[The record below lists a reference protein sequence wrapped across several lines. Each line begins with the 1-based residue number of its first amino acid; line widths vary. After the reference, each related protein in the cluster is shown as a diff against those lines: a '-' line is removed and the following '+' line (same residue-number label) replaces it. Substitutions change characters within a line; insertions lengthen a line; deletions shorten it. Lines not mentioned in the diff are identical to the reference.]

1 MSAPLTSAGLL
12 TVQANYLAGGLDSL
26 GVQLRRPPVTRLFIG
41 QHPEAVVKTVPYLY
55 TLCAHAQRAAAQ
67 AALAAAAGVA
77 RRPVDDGELWIEF
90 LHENFWRLLLD
101 WPSALGIEPA
111 NAAFIAWRSERQG
124 ADRVAATQGLIAG
137 ALREMAE
144 KCRFLLVDRTPVP
157 VSGFPALAPERWL
170 AYWQGCAAEAPQPQ
184 RPASIAA
191 AYARRLAEVELAA
204 AALAENRPY
213 PVAAAGGEG
222 WGVGQ
227 TMCARGVLTHAVHV
241 EEDKVKNYRVWAP
254 TDCHFAAADGLQI
267 LLAGQR
273 FADGA
278 AARHALE
285 QAVLALDPCLPYVLE
300 LNNA

>member
-1 MSAPLTSAGLL
+1 MNAPLPSAGLL
-12 TVQANYLAGGLDSL
+12 SVQARYAGGELAGLD
-26 GVQLRRPPVTRLFIG
+26 VQLRRPPVTRLFIG

-90 LHENFWRLLLD
+90 LHENLWRLLLD
-101 WPSALGIEPA
+101 WPGALGVEPA
-111 NAAFIAWRSERQG
+111 NAAFIAWRNERQG
-124 ADRVAATQGLIAG
+124 ADRIAATQGLVAG

-144 KCRFLLVDRTPVP
+144 KCRVLLVDRTASA
-157 VSGFPALAPERWL
+157 VSEFPALAPERWL

-204 AALAENRPY
+204 SALAENRPY
-213 PVAAAGGEG
+213 PVAAAGAEG

-241 EEDKVKNYRVWAP
+241 EEEKVRNYRVWAP

-267 LLAGQR
+267 LLAGQH
-273 FADGA
+273 FPDGA
-278 AARHALE
+278 AARQALE

-300 LNNA
+300 LKHA